1 MLHRRRHKTP
11 GPPSLEAGT
20 AWGGRWAAHDSSL
33 PIPPP
38 PTHTQR
44 THLNKVPGALAFAP
58 ASLARAAVESG
69 QPTPRWS
76 GGGVG

>member
-38 PTHTQR
+38 PHTHSAHTLIKCPELSPLHQR
-44 THLNKVPGALAFAP
+44 PLRERL
-58 ASLARAAVESG
+58 
-69 QPTPRWS
+69 
-76 GGGVG
+76 